1 MEGNREKRRGIF
13 LTLAG
18 GMCWGISGC
27 FGQFLFQEKG
37 YGKLAGVHPSADS
50 RDFAADHRLYPSR
63 EKTQ

>member
-18 GMCWGISGC
+18 GLFWSVFVSGK
-27 FGQFLFQEKG
+27 GG